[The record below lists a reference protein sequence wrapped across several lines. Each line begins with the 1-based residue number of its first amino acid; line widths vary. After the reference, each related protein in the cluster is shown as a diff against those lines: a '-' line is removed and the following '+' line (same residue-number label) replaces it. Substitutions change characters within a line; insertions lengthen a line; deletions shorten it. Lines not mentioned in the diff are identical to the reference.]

1 MPYLIESIEWRLFQ
15 ELGRL
20 LKSQLRR
27 GPPSEGNGR
36 PPQAELFEVELR
48 QAFMVYDV
56 SEKLNQDKY
65 DEFQESLKRLC
76 LLLND
81 LARPPIVDGGPVAHA
96 YPALD
101 ALAKRLELLSGQV
114 DLATGFDEPLF
125 QLPENEDELNVCLSI
140 VTEYNINFS
149 RLCPPVV
156 QETTIRS
163 HQTQHKRGSWK
174 KARIR
179 NHATFVLGALFGHFK
194 CGKSH
199 EVFLKLTEDPDE
211 NSALPSL
218 QIVFSLCLESE
229 TLQEAF
235 CDPVHLDQA
244 PMSSIPDI
252 CADLRQQMGQ
262 GKSLTLLVKE
272 YGLFGTWGAPI
283 GPVKGMSSK
292 EFLHQLIMEGAF
304 KPLDFN
310 TLLSGA
316 PPAKFSTRAKRE
328 LAVKLGFCLMDFFD
342 ADLASKQI
350 YFLNYSNSRPRKE
363 PPYLAFNSKLPASSD
378 PYNFGMGHPALLS
391 FAKLLLE
398 LDFGEVIDL
407 SISPHNSKN
416 SEAYVKLMVIVERL
430 EQERSDSYVEA
441 IRGCL
446 VVHYKIAK
454 KLRSDGAEGRP
465 ADLRIRKVLYKAV
478 VKRLE
483 LGLAES
489 IPRSAHKRRRSESPP
504 PPSRLHPARSSSPR
518 KLAVRPVGSKR
529 TMSGHGRQI
538 TSEPLSCS
546 TTSAYE
552 QKPWARKGP
561 LAGTL
566 HLDTATDS
574 LNRWFAELA
583 NMNAVVR
590 VKPGERDSGSPHI
603 RIAILDTGIENQCL
617 NGIKEYE
624 DFVDRRNESP
634 LDSIGHGT
642 NVFSLLRKVCD
653 DADFFIGRVW
663 EGTKATP
670 DTPLLMG
677 EAIDY
682 ARKVWKVDI
691 IVLSSGFQTTQTSVG
706 EAIERANMARILTF
720 ASPSNYGNMGDLYY
734 PGRLYGHGKV
744 ICLFSTNSMVKSST
758 TKTFNPSPLD
768 TAAHRTFAILGEDI
782 FLENLREPLNGT
794 SYSTAIGAGIAA
806 RILDFSRHPRFRD
819 KLENIDDL
827 WKVEG
832 MLAVF
837 GRMAKRTDNGYRCMA
852 PWVICPRAD
861 ERMERREA
869 RERQQSAVVDVLR
882 DALNDID
889 RA

>member
-20 LKSQLRR
+20 LKARLRR
-27 GPPSEGNGR
+27 GPPSEDIGR
-36 PPQAELFEVELR
+36 PLQAELFEVELR

-56 SEKLNQDKY
+56 SEKLNQNKY

-101 ALAKRLELLSGQV
+101 ALAKHLELFPGQV
-114 DLATGFDEPLF
+114 DLATGFDDPLF
-125 QLPENEDELNVCLSI
+125 QLPETEDELN
-140 VTEYNINFS
+140 
-149 RLCPPVV
+149 
-156 QETTIRS
+156 
-163 HQTQHKRGSWK
+163 
-174 KARIR
+174 
-179 NHATFVLGALFGHFK
+179 
-194 CGKSH
+194 
-199 EVFLKLTEDPDE
+199 
-211 NSALPSL
+211 
-218 QIVFSLCLESE
+218 
-229 TLQEAF
+229 
-235 CDPVHLDQA
+235 A

-252 CADLRQQMGQ
+252 CEDLRQQMGQ

-292 EFLHQLIMEGAF
+292 ESLHQLIMEGAF

-363 PPYLAFNSKLPASSD
+363 PPYLAFNSKPPPSSD

-430 EQERSDSYVEA
+430 EQERSDS
-441 IRGCL
+441 
-446 VVHYKIAK
+446 
-454 KLRSDGAEGRP
+454 
-465 ADLRIRKVLYKAV
+465 
-478 VKRLE
+478 
-483 LGLAES
+483 
-489 IPRSAHKRRRSESPP
+489 
-504 PPSRLHPARSSSPR
+504 
-518 KLAVRPVGSKR
+518 
-529 TMSGHGRQI
+529 
-538 TSEPLSCS
+538 
-546 TTSAYE
+546 
-552 QKPWARKGP
+552 
-561 LAGTL
+561 
-566 HLDTATDS
+566 TATDS

-634 LDSIGHGT
+634 LDSNGHGT
-642 NVFSLLRKVCD
+642 NIFSLLRKVCD

-670 DTPLLMG
+670 DTPLLME

-691 IVLSSGFQTTQTSVG
+691 IVLSSGFQTAKKSVG

-852 PWVICPRAD
+852 PWVICPRA
-861 ERMERREA
+861 EEGMERREA

-882 DALNDID
+882 NALKDID